1 MRVQAMIL
9 SPSDITTQTRV
20 TDGVSKMTGKINLL
34 VTEPTDTIEVSLS
47 EDQIKAGF
55 HERLKELVGFK
66 PFDVL
71 IEYRNSSWGD
81 GNTGQHRTYT
91 GFRLV
96 DLPAA
101 CSAPKADL
109 GGPAA
114 AKSPVTEKPVAEG
127 KF

>member
-9 SPSDITTQTRV
+9 SLADITTQTRL
-20 TDGVSKMTGKINLL
+20 TDGVSKVTGKINLL
-34 VTEPTDTIEVSLS
+34 VTEPTDTIEVGLS

-55 HERLKELVGFK
+55 HEQLKQLVGFK

-101 CSAPKADL
+101 CQPIKQEL
-109 GGPAA
+109 GGLAA
-114 AKSPVTEKPVAEG
+114 AKSPAPEKSAAEG